1 MTTTDTRTNY
11 TAGLRALADLLD
23 NRPNLPLPYTGS
35 SSASPITFYALGAG
49 QNPKD
54 VLAQVARMLHGTATK
69 TVSASGDYYSIAGN
83 FYGLHI
89 DATAYRN
96 AVCQRVVMGT
106 HEVTVPAT
114 AKIPARPAMPA
125 YVETVED
132 VQWVCG
138 SLLAEQASS

>member
-89 DATAYRN
+89 DATAYRKGS
-96 AVCQRVVMGT
+96 VR
-106 HEVTVPAT
+106 
-114 AKIPARPAMPA
+114 ARRHRHPRGDRSRD
-125 YVETVED
+125 TLHSRSGRD
-132 VQWVCG
+132 R
-138 SLLAEQASS
+138 